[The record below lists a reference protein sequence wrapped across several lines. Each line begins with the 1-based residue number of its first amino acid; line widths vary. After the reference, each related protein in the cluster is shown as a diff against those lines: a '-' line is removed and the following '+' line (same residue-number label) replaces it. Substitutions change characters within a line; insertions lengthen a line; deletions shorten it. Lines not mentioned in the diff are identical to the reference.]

1 MLHGISILTL
11 FQDHN
16 MEGAGQKLKRVRER
30 LKLTYRDIEKASQ
43 QIARRRGSPDFS
55 IALSRLS
62 DIENR
67 GVVPTIYRL
76 YSLCAIYRLD
86 MNEVLRWYGVS
97 VDDLPSEAMRIGLE
111 ETHPIRFIAPPNVT
125 VPGALDREIDLGET
139 SLLGHLVR
147 RWGKVPLSL
156 LDGLEP
162 SHYTYGLVGT
172 DDWSM
177 SPIIPP
183 GSLVLIDG
191 ARGKIAVG
199 GWTNEHERP
208 IYFLEHRTGYICGWC
223 LLTGDRLVVQP
234 HPASSSAPAIF
245 RFPEEIDVIG
255 QVVGIAMFLDGK
267 RRRHTRG
274 ASASPKPSKATS

>member
-1 MLHGISILTL
+1 
-11 FQDHN
+11 
-16 MEGAGQKLKRVRER
+16 MEHAGLKLKRARER
-30 LKLTYRDIEKASQ
+30 LKLTYREVVRYSQ
-43 QIARRRGSPDFS
+43 QIARRHGSQEFT

-67 GVVPTIYRL
+67 GLVPTIYRL

-86 MNEVLRWYGVS
+86 VNEVLRWYGVS
-97 VDDLPSEAMRIGLE
+97 VDELPSEAMRIGLE
-111 ETHPIRFIAPPNVT
+111 ETHPLRFVATPNVT

-156 LDGLEP
+156 LSGLEP
-162 SHYTYGLVGT
+162 PHYTYGLIGT
-172 DDWSM
+172 EDWAM
-177 SPIIPP
+177 FPIVPP

-191 ARGKIAVG
+191 ARRKIAAS

-223 LLTGDRLVVQP
+223 VLTSGQLVVQP
-234 HPASSSAPAIF
+234 HPASPSAPAIF
-245 RFPEEIDVIG
+245 QFPGEIDVVG
-255 QVVGIAMFLDGK
+255 QVVGIALLLDGRK
-267 RRRHTRG
+267 RRNAR
-274 ASASPKPSKATS
+274 AAAAPPKPLKATS

>member
-1 MLHGISILTL
+1 
-11 FQDHN
+11 
-16 MEGAGQKLKRVRER
+16 MEHAGLKLKRARER
-30 LKLTYRDIEKASQ
+30 LKLTYRDIVRASQ
-43 QIARRRGSPDFS
+43 QIARRRGSQEFT

-67 GVVPTIYRL
+67 GLVPTIYRL

-86 MNEVLRWYGVS
+86 LTEVLRWYGVS
-97 VDDLPSEAMRIGLE
+97 VDDLPSEAIRIGLE
-111 ETHPIRFIAPPNVT
+111 ETHPIRFAAPPNVT

-162 SHYTYGLVGT
+162 SHFTYGLIGT
-172 DDWSM
+172 DDWTM
-177 SPIIPP
+177 FPTIPP

-191 ARGKIAVG
+191 ARRKIATG

-208 IYFLEHRTGYICGWC
+208 IYFLEHRTGYVCGWC
-223 LLTGDRLVVQP
+223 VVTGHQLVVQP
-234 HPASSSAPAIF
+234 HPASPSAPAIF
-245 RFPEEIDVIG
+245 EFPGEIDVVG
-255 QVVGIAMFLDGK
+255 QVVGIAMSLDGK
-267 RRRHTRG
+267 KRRNVR
-274 ASASPKPSKATS
+274 AAPAPLKPVKATS